1 MVRLDTP
8 TDVLIANILI
18 TFRLTLK
25 IVLIE
30 FRTKFQ
36 IIYRYINHV
45 KEQNPSPLIVNISSS
60 DLD

>member
-8 TDVLIANILI
+8 TDVLITNILI

-30 FRTKFQ
+30 FRTKF
-36 IIYRYINHV
+36 
-45 KEQNPSPLIVNISSS
+45 
-60 DLD
+60 